1 MTAFSAS
8 NYLYNIEDKG
18 FGYSSQILEDSFS
31 DLFDDELTHTV
42 SDIGSNAHDAI
53 KFDFPDIFTDG
64 ETASSASYITDSTSS
79 ASSRPRYPILQN
91 RNPKEEAS
99 SLSRTAFLPQNFSSR
114 PRREELQPAVSG
126 LELMLEIE
134 GQAIHRQG
142 ISEPSHSAPPNVTS
156 LPLHRKP
163 RIRTSKSSGLHERN
177 KSNSKS
183 PSQSFIDQPRMI
195 RPLPSG
201 RYESPQPQEWARRLE
216 QLSLH
221 PEINDNCFATGC
233 AQPQPQFRTPRH
245 LTLRDQFLEGEKGA
259 DYNAPYTSS
268 TVDAS
273 YDSTFRIPDYG
284 SQQAVKQEHN
294 GPFSAFNTHGESSDF
309 DFAIAQHELHQTS
322 SWESNN
328 ATYTFSSNEGATMWN
343 HGFPGQNESYYSNA
357 VASKSAPALPFQLRA
372 EASSEEVGATAGMP
386 EDLHDTS
393 YRYPA
398 EPTDPF
404 TMDPCSSQ
412 YRPPPASEPHM
423 ADTRDQSPPRR
434 TCSPSTLQSPTRNR
448 RRSKAALRR
457 KSAGN
462 LKSPKSAVT
471 MGFVNF
477 TPNDSQR
484 ILTGVAPS
492 GSSKTKAR
500 REQEANEKKRKLSLA
515 VLRAVEEAG
524 GDPEPLRKEGLLIDE

>member
-1 MTAFSAS
+1 MTAFSAP
-8 NYLYNIEDKG
+8 NYLYDIEDKG

-42 SDIGSNAHDAI
+42 SDIGSNAHDALS
-53 KFDFPDIFTDG
+53 FDFPDLFTDG
-64 ETASSASYITDSTSS
+64 ETTSSTNYITDSTSS
-79 ASSRPRYPILQN
+79 ASSQPRYPILHN

-114 PRREELQPAVSG
+114 PRREKLQPAVSG

-134 GQAIHRQG
+134 GQAINRQ
-142 ISEPSHSAPPNVTS
+142 IIPEPPHSAPPNVTT
-156 LPLHRKP
+156 LPLRRKP
-163 RIRTSKSSGLHERN
+163 RFRTSKSSGLHERN
-177 KSNSKS
+177 KSTSKT
-183 PSQSFIDQPRMI
+183 PSQSFKDQSRMI

-221 PEINDNCFATGC
+221 PAINDDSFATGC
-233 AQPQPQFRTPRH
+233 APPQSQSRTPRH
-245 LTLRDQFLEGEKGA
+245 LTLRDQFLEGEKDA

-268 TVDAS
+268 TVDPS
-273 YDSTFRIPDYG
+273 FDSTFRIPDYG
-284 SQQAVKQEHN
+284 SQQGVKQEHN
-294 GPFSAFNTHGESSDF
+294 GSFSAFDTNGESSEF

-322 SWESNN
+322 SWESNDG
-328 ATYTFSSNEGATMWN
+328 TYTFSSNEAATMWN
-343 HGFPGQNESYYSNA
+343 HGLPGHNEGYYTNA

-372 EASSEEVGATAGMP
+372 EASTEEVGATAGMP
-386 EDLHDTS
+386 EDLHDNS
-393 YRYPA
+393 YRYSA
-398 EPTDPF
+398 EPTDAF
-404 TMDPCSSQ
+404 TINSCSSQ
-412 YRPPPASEPHM
+412 YPPPPAIEPHI
-423 ADTRDQSPPRR
+423 ADARAQSPPRR
-434 TCSPSTLQSPTRNR
+434 TSSPSTLQSSSRNR

-500 REQEANEKKRKLSLA
+500 REQEANEKKRKMSLA
-515 VLRAVEEAG
+515 MLRAVEEAG
-524 GDPEPLRKEGLLIDE
+524 GDPEPLRKEMIDG